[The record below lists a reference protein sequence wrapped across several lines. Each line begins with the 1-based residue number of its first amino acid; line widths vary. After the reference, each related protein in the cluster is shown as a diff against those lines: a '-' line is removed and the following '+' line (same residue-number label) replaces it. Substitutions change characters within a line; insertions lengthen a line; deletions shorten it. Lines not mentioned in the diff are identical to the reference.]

1 MPSAMVEFGSSVRGA
16 PLRASDGD
24 MKKTRPKK
32 SDDLRPE
39 YDFSKLGPG
48 VRGKYYKRV
57 VGRPIV
63 VELRADPEK
72 AKPIKRKRTARRTRT
87 SRAK

>member
-1 MPSAMVEFGSSVRGA
+1 
-16 PLRASDGD
+16 

-48 VRGKYYKRV
+48 VRGKYYKRM
-57 VGRPIV
+57 VGRPVI
-63 VELRADPEK
+63 VELRPDPD
-72 AKPIKRKRTARRTRT
+72 KPKPKKRKRTAG
-87 SRAK
+87 RAARPR